1 MGFSIQ
7 EYWSGL
13 PFPSPGDLPNQEGS
27 NLGFLH
33 CKHILYHMRHQG
45 SPSNSWDYWC
55 FEILERLGMEEL
67 KFTISRTET
76 EDCRRGAD
84 PTHLSE
90 TSSHLPSLGALSLLS
105 PERQEEPQAL
115 VPLQHHH
122 NPHQGHQS
130 SDLRAEQGSDGITVS
145 GFVWEI
151 PKIPSDPEFLSC

>member
-1 MGFSIQ
+1 
-7 EYWSGL
+7 
-13 PFPSPGDLPNQEGS
+13 
-27 NLGFLH
+27 
-33 CKHILYHMRHQG
+33 
-45 SPSNSWDYWC
+45 
-55 FEILERLGMEEL
+55 MEEL

-90 TSSHLPSLGALSLLS
+90 TSSHLPSLGALPLLS

-122 NPHQGHQS
+122 NPHQEHQF
-130 SDLRAEQGSDGITVS
+130 SDVLRAEQGSDETAVS

>member
-1 MGFSIQ
+1 
-7 EYWSGL
+7 
-13 PFPSPGDLPNQEGS
+13 
-27 NLGFLH
+27 
-33 CKHILYHMRHQG
+33 
-45 SPSNSWDYWC
+45 
-55 FEILERLGMEEL
+55 MEEL

-90 TSSHLPSLGALSLLS
+90 TSSHLPSLGALPLLS

-122 NPHQGHQS
+122 NPHQEHQF
-130 SDLRAEQGSDGITVS
+130 SDVLRAEQGSDETTVS

-151 PKIPSDPEFLSC
+151 PKIPSDPEFLSR